1 MKRFAQ
7 AFVCLF
13 VFALLCVVTD
23 ADCAFGAKGARGEK
37 AAIERGSTKSKE
49 TKKVKN
55 TINTNTERTTKQR
68 KNGKESQIKTQ
79 VLSKASIFLLT
90 INHICL
96 NLCTCW
102 LCYCVEQ

>member
-49 TKKVKN
+49 TKKVKKRSLRS
-55 TINTNTERTTKQR
+55 II
-68 KNGKESQIKTQ
+68 KNSPRE
-79 VLSKASIFLLT
+79 LRPLPLT
-90 INHICL
+90 AFSSADIAEPGPR
-96 NLCTCW
+96 W
-102 LCYCVEQ
+102 